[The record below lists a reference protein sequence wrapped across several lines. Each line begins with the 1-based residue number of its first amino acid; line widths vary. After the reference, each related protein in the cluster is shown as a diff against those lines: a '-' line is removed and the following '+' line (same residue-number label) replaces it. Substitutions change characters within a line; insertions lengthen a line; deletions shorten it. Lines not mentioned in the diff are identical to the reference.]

1 MRGLKDPRLQR
12 MMAAAFLL
20 IGVLLCVMFGP
31 VVVTR
36 TLRTGFRIKDFW
48 TEEAPL
54 EAVMGLVIGVGCVAA
69 GWQISRERSRFLA
82 AVRFGFPRGCC
93 EQDNCLT

>member
-31 VVVTR
+31 EVLAR
-36 TLRTGFRIKDFW
+36 TLRTEFRIKDFW
-48 TEEAPL
+48 TEEATL
-54 EAVMGLVIGVGCVAA
+54 EAGMWLVIGVGCIAS
-69 GWQISRERSRFLA
+69 GCQIFA
-82 AVRFGFPRGCC
+82 PAK
-93 EQDNCLT
+93 